1 MLIESISII
10 LPVATHGHV
19 PSTPKKYKVET
30 KTWSTFF
37 TRRTRVASALTPARS
52 PCASALPYPAHHVRS
67 PLLQPAAAAAAPAPF
82 SDPRCLPPIPRPP
95 SSRRHRVAVACP
107 HPKRPLILKPP
118 PSRPPVYHVCI
129 APGLPQPHI
138 APPTTPS

>member
-1 MLIESISII
+1 LSPLALFCPLQRTGTFLILLKSIKSRQKLGQPFSPGERASR
-10 LPVATHGHV
+10 LPSHL
-19 PSTPKKYKVET
+19 
-30 KTWSTFF
+30 
-37 TRRTRVASALTPARS
+37 RVHPARPPS
-52 PCASALPYPAHHVRS
+52 PTPAHHVRS